1 MNNLR
6 MTEEQLAAYQARGG
20 LKAELRMKGK
30 PAGGIKSGIKMSEKG
45 KSRPQPPRRNK
56 YGNEKVIDHDGKTVD
71 SKKERR
77 TRQELRARF
86 RAGEITELAEQVW
99 IRLGPTR
106 HMRVD
111 FSFIEAD
118 TGQRR
123 YLDAKGYATDD
134 WKTKQ
139 AWAAE
144 LGYRIE
150 TA

>member
-1 MNNLR
+1 
-6 MTEEQLAAYQARGG
+6 MTEEQVAAHQARIKGG
-20 LKAELRMKGK
+20 SPGINC
-30 PAGGIKSGIKMSEKG
+30 GIKIGEKG
-45 KSRPQPPRRNK
+45 KSRPQPPKRNK
-56 YGNEKVIDHDGKTVD
+56 YGNKKVVDIDGKKID
-71 SKKERR
+71 SKQERR
-77 TRQELRARF
+77 IRQELRARF
-86 RAGEITELAEQVW
+86 RAGEINELAEQVW

-118 TGQRR
+118 TGRRR
-123 YLDAKGYATDD
+123 YLDAKGYATPD

>member
-1 MNNLR
+1 MSVLRLTPEQAAQHQRRVKGDRNN
-6 MTEEQLAAYQARGG
+6 
-20 LKAELRMKGK
+20 
-30 PAGGIKSGIKMSEKG
+30 SGIFYAENAETKPK
-45 KSRPQPPRRNK
+45 RNK
-56 YGNEKVIDHDGKTVD
+56 YGNEKVIDADGKTVD
-71 SKKERR
+71 SKKEQRI
-77 TRQELRARF
+77 RQELRARF
-86 RAGEITELAEQVW
+86 RAGEINELAEQVW

-144 LGYRIE
+144 LGDQIE